1 MNITNEDKKRIG
13 DSAAAMMLAYCDWK
27 IAEEHLRVAK
37 KLGSSMAGIDLDGE
51 LLKSAITPFV
61 LTFKQAQKNFFDA
74 LEIGEGHDDFW
85 EWVKKYN
92 EENPPSMEELKHRF
106 DKTFDRMC
114 RRH

>member
-1 MNITNEDKKRIG
+1 MNITNEEKKRIG
-13 DSAAAMMLAYCDWK
+13 DSAAEMMLSYC
-27 IAEEHLRVAK
+27 EEHLHVAK

-61 LTFKQAQKNFFDA
+61 LAFKQSQKKFFDA
-74 LEIGEGHDDFW
+74 LEIGDGHEDFW

-92 EENPPSMEELKHRF
+92 EENPPSMEELKHHF